1 MCVMENYVPYERH
14 PVEDCYHIYSD
25 GTRVSVLFERDEDKV
40 YGRNLIAVL
49 AFKYH
54 IRVYCDVVM
63 DTHFHLVGQGDPE
76 AIAKFMAE
84 MKRLLARYF
93 RQTHRPELVKEG
105 IWIKA
110 DPLADDVEVMRKIIY
125 VFRNPLDAGDSLL
138 PENHPWGVGRLFF
151 QKDTAVAAKRV
162 GNMTLDE
169 RRALF
174 HTRIDLPADW
184 EVDANGMLLPRCY
197 IDLAEV
203 HRLFR
208 SPRRFL
214 SFLFVRKKDL
224 TEHDAQC
231 ARPFLEIRA
240 DKQLRADANAES
252 QRLFHRP
259 IANLSEPD
267 RLRIATTLWQNR
279 RTLSRK
285 QLARATHLN
294 PAILEAVFH

>member
-1 MCVMENYVPYERH
+1 MGG
-14 PVEDCYHIYSD
+14 IS
-25 GTRVSVLFERDEDKV
+25 L
-40 YGRNLIAVL
+40 
-49 AFKYH
+49 
-54 IRVYCDVVM
+54 
-63 DTHFHLVGQGDPE
+63 Q
-76 AIAKFMAE
+76 KFIAE

-93 RQTHRPELVKEG
+93 RQTHRPELVKES

-125 VFRNPLDAGDSLL
+125 VFRNPMDAGDSLL
-138 PENHPWGVGRLFF
+138 PENYPWGVGRLFF
-151 QKDTAVAAKRV
+151 QQDTAVAAKRV
-162 GNMTLDE
+162 GDMTLDE

-203 HRLFR
+203 HRLFH

-224 TEHDAQC
+224 TEQDAQC

-259 IANLSEPD
+259 ITRLSEPD
-267 RLRIATTLWQNR
+267 RLRIATLLWQNR

-294 PAILEAVFH
+294 PDVLEAVFH